1 MILEADVET
10 IIQDASECVA
20 PVSARCNK
28 IFAYEGQKF
37 TRGHSSVGTFKKE
50 DV

>member
-10 IIQDASECVA
+10 TIREASEYVA

-28 IFAYEGQKF
+28 ILAYKGQKF
-37 TRGHSSVGTFKKE
+37 TRGHSSVGTFKK
-50 DV
+50 